1 MHKCIKCGKIYENNS
16 PELLSGCQCGS
27 RIFLLIREGNTH
39 KEDLNFLEKLLP
51 KNISLEIEAE
61 PIENITV
68 KEKGT
73 YMIDVSSLA
82 SGKPLI
88 IKTSN
93 GIYHVR
99 LPKAAKKK

>member
-16 PELLSGCQCGS
+16 PELLSGCPCGS
-27 RIFLLIREGNTH
+27 RIFLLIKEGSAPKT
-39 KEDLNFLEKLLP
+39 DLNFLEKLLP
-51 KNISLEIEAE
+51 KNINLEIEAE
-61 PIENITV
+61 PIENVTV

-88 IKTSN
+88 IRTSN
-93 GIYHVR
+93 GIYFVWVFF
-99 LPKAAKKK
+99 